1 MRDPRLSRLLDAVLA
16 VAGDLDLETVLARVV
31 DAGCALVDARYG
43 ALGVIGSDEE
53 LVAFVHQGIDEAT
66 ADRIGHLP
74 QGRGIL
80 GLLIDEPTPI
90 RLDDLSQHPASYGFP
105 DNHPPMNAFLGV
117 PIRVGERVFGNLY
130 LTEKVGGGTFTAEDE
145 ELIVGLAAVA
155 GAAIENARL
164 YDDLRQRQI
173 WRDAVLE
180 VSTAVLAGSS
190 TAAVRDRVS
199 ELAAHLMGSQ
209 AACIVASHD
218 EEGVWVVSSAG
229 EKGPVQGFMPGSDR
243 PCMEVLETGEVRVVD
258 DDPLFIGA
266 PAAWAPLR
274 DGDTTIAAL
283 GVADPADG
291 FHEEAQQLLSSFAA
305 QASLSLAHE
314 RAQADLQRLSL
325 IEDRERI
332 GRDLHDTVI
341 QRLFAT
347 GLSLQGAVRRA
358 EDRPDLA
365 ERLNRA
371 VDDIDA
377 TVREIRS
384 TIFALQ
390 SGGSATRGLRDEV
403 LGVVD
408 EISPMLARSPRVR
421 FEGAIDAL
429 VPDRVAEEVLPVVRE
444 ALTNVARH
452 AQAEDIEIELSADVT
467 ELRVRVA
474 DDGNGLPAEVTAGFG
489 LENLRRRA
497 SELGGTASIGPRND
511 GQGTLVEW
519 IVPIGRAAV

>member
-1 MRDPRLSRLLDAVLA
+1 MRDPRLSRLLEAVLA

-43 ALGVIGSDEE
+43 ALGVIGPDEE

-66 ADRIGHLP
+66 ADQIGQLP

-105 DNHPPMNAFLGV
+105 ANHPPMNAFLGA
-117 PIRVGERVFGNLY
+117 PIRVGDRVFGNLY

-180 VSTAVLAGSS
+180 VSTAVLAGDS
-190 TAAVRDRVS
+190 TAVVRDRVS
-199 ELAAHLMGSQ
+199 ELAAHLMGSP
-209 AACIVASHD
+209 AACIVHSHD
-218 EEGVWVVSSAG
+218 DDGVWVVSSAG
-229 EKGPVQGFMPGSDR
+229 EKGPVPGFMPGRDR
-243 PCMEVLETGEVRVVD
+243 PCAEVLETGQLRVVD
-258 DDPLFIGA
+258 DDPIFGG

-274 DGDTTIAAL
+274 DRDTTIAAL
-283 GVADPADG
+283 GVGNPVDG
-291 FHEEAQQLLSSFAA
+291 FHDEAQQLLYSFAA

-314 RAQADLQRLSL
+314 QAQADLHRLSL

-358 EDRPDLA
+358 EDRPELA

-390 SGGSATRGLRDEV
+390 SGASATRGLRDEV

-408 EISPMLARSPRVR
+408 EISPMLTRSPRVR
-421 FEGAIDAL
+421 FEGAIDSL
-429 VPDRVAEEVLPVVRE
+429 VPSHVAEEVLPVVRE

-452 AQAEDIEIELSADVT
+452 AVAGDVEIEMTVDLS

-474 DDGNGLPAEVTAGFG
+474 DDGKGLPSTITAGFG
-489 LENLRRRA
+489 LKNLRRRA
-497 SELGGTASIGPRND
+497 SELGGNASIGPRND
-511 GQGTLVEW
+511 GRGTLVEW
-519 IVPIGRAAV
+519 VVPIDGPVV

>member
-16 VAGDLDLETVLARVV
+16 VAGDLDLETVLSRVV

-43 ALGVIGSDEE
+43 ALGVIGPDEG

-66 ADRIGHLP
+66 ADRIGQLP

-90 RLDDLSQHPASYGFP
+90 RLDDLSRHPASYGFP
-105 DNHPPMNAFLGV
+105 EHHPPMNAFLGV
-117 PIRVGERVFGNLY
+117 PIRVGDRVFGNLY

-164 YDDLRQRQI
+164 YDDLRQRQV

-180 VSTAVLAGSS
+180 VSTAVLAGDS
-190 TAAVRDRVS
+190 TAAVRDRVT
-199 ELAAHLMGSQ
+199 ELAAHLLDSA
-209 AACIVASHD
+209 AACIAVAHGD
-218 EEGVWVVSSAG
+218 DGVWVVSSAG
-229 EKGPVQGFMPGSDR
+229 EKGPVPGFMPGRDR
-243 PCMEVLETGEVRVVD
+243 AAVEVLETGELRVVD
-258 DDPLFIGA
+258 DDPIFAG

-274 DGDTTIAAL
+274 DRDTTIGAL
-283 GVADPADG
+283 GVGDPEG
-291 FHEEAQQLLSSFAA
+291 FYDQEQQLLYSFAA

-314 RAQADLQRLSL
+314 RAQSDLHRLSL

-371 VDDIDA
+371 VDEIDA

-390 SGGSATRGLRDEV
+390 SGASVTRGLRDEV
-403 LGVVD
+403 LDVVD
-408 EISPMLARSPRVR
+408 EVTPMLSRPPRVR
-421 FEGAIDAL
+421 FEGAIDSL
-429 VPDRVAEEVLPVVRE
+429 VPARVAEEVVPVVRE

-452 AQAEDIEIELSADVT
+452 AAADDVEVELAVDLA

-474 DDGNGLPAEVTAGFG
+474 DDGTGLPTEVTSGFG
-489 LENLRRRA
+489 LENMRRRA
-497 SELGGTASIGPRND
+497 SELGGQASIGPRGD
-511 GQGTLVEW
+511 GRGTVVAW
-519 IVPIGRAAV
+519 VVPIT